1 MHPQSISVR
10 PHLIAQAALL
20 ACCASAAAA
29 QAGQASVTFPVRL
42 QVLSTC
48 RVAPPSPWDA
58 PMADALLIRCSH
70 HTPFSARLV
79 APAST
84 GVAATGRGMGRV
96 SAILPTGD
104 LPAAGPVPAPV
115 SVHVSY

>member
-1 MHPQSISVR
+1 MR
-10 PHLIAQAALL
+10 LHLIVRVVML
-20 ACCASAAAA
+20 ACCSASAAAV
-29 QAGQASVTFPVRL
+29 QAGQASLTFPVRVQL
-42 QVLSTC
+42 LSTC
-48 RVAPPSPWDA
+48 RVAPPSPWDSH
-58 PMADALLIRCSH
+58 MAGALLIRCSH
-70 HTPFSARLV
+70 QTPFSARLV

-104 LPAAGPVPAPV
+104 RPAAGPAQAPV